1 MGNLTHLP
9 ASQYPL
15 SLFTDAPI
23 SIDLTFNY
31 DSGSDVAAINSLD
44 TVDTQSYLE
53 KDVDGD
59 HTDLQYHFHCRW
71 KGQSVFGRLLMAF
84 CLGFVIF
91 AFLACCFA
99 VCGTTR
105 EETKEEKHLK
115 VGFCEGPPPTNSPT
129 VSHSTSSTGS
139 LSVMF
144 CYVHTWYQYRVAALK
159 LIVVF
164 RISLEPAVVTILE
177 MQLSLTVTTST
188 VVALRECRALWG
200 ECPPSLSSFGPFF
213 TSLICCSVLLYLF
226 HSQLPAVLSTAH
238 KSLLP

>member
-1 MGNLTHLP
+1 MEEDLATLNRHAEILLPLTKT
-9 ASQYPL
+9 SSVTFVTQSEDGDEVVSYT
-15 SLFTDAPI
+15 SYRIEDDAPI

-31 DSGSDVAAINSLD
+31 DSGSDMAAINSLD
-44 TVDTQSYLE
+44 KVDTQSYLE
-53 KDVDGD
+53 EDVDGD

-105 EETKEEKHLK
+105 EETKEERHLK

-129 VSHSTSSTGS
+129 VSHTTSSTGS

-144 CYVHTWYQYRVAALK
+144 THGTSICGHYRRVAALE

-164 RISLEPAVVTILE
+164 RISLEP
-177 MQLSLTVTTST
+177 Q
-188 VVALRECRALWG
+188 
-200 ECPPSLSSFGPFF
+200 
-213 TSLICCSVLLYLF
+213 
-226 HSQLPAVLSTAH
+226 
-238 KSLLP
+238 